1 MKLKFQSLFFVL
13 AVALLLGSCIFQ
25 KGKLAIEV
33 ADANNDCPE
42 VIADGITMTSVEM
55 DGDMV
60 VYTYKVDTEAFRNIC
75 INLGDPK
82 TSKTLLR
89 NMVAEFDKDFTR
101 ELLAASM
108 GVKFV
113 YECEDGS
120 RQVAMLTH
128 EELEAAK
135 NSPLRGDDLF
145 DAQLEVAKNKL
156 PIDAGGGMRIVQFAK
171 EGRTLNCYVD
181 ITESGLSMSEV
192 RSNVANLTA
201 KDLFTDDDIEDD
213 PLLKE
218 AVKRGFNIQ
227 YIYCSATTPE
237 EATFLLSNAEL
248 RRIMND

>member
-1 MKLKFQSLFFVL
+1 MKAKLLSFCLL
-13 AVALLLGSCIFQ
+13 AVVLLLGSCIFQ

-33 ADANNDCPE
+33 ADVNDDCPE
-42 VIADGITMTSVEM
+42 KIADGITMTSVEM
-55 DGDMV
+55 DGDLV
-60 VYTYKVDTEAFRNIC
+60 VYTYEVDQEAFRNIC
-75 INLGDPK
+75 INLGDPE

-113 YECEDGS
+113 YECTDGS
-120 RQVAMLTH
+120 RQMAMLTPK
-128 EELEAAK
+128 ELEAAQK
-135 NSPLRGDDLF
+135 APLRGDDLF
-145 DAQLEVAKNKL
+145 DAQLKLAQNKL
-156 PIDAGGGMRIVQFAK
+156 PMDAGGGMRIVQFAK

-227 YIYCSATTPE
+227 YIYSSANTPD
-237 EATFLLSNAEL
+237 EATFLLTNAEL

>member
-1 MKLKFQSLFFVL
+1 MKAKLLSFCLL
-13 AVALLLGSCIFQ
+13 AVVLLLGSCIFQ

-33 ADANNDCPE
+33 ADVNDDCPE
-42 VIADGITMTSVEM
+42 KIADGITMTSVEM
-55 DGDMV
+55 DGDLV
-60 VYTYKVDTEAFRNIC
+60 VYTYEVDQEAFRNIC
-75 INLGDPK
+75 INLGDPE
-82 TSKTLLR
+82 TSKTLLG
-89 NMVAEFDKDFTR
+89 NMVAEFDKDFTH

-113 YECEDGS
+113 YECADGS
-120 RQVAMLTH
+120 RQVAILTPQ
-128 EELEAAK
+128 ELETAQNA
-135 NSPLRGDDLF
+135 PLRGDDLF
-145 DAQLEVAKNKL
+145 DAQLKLAQNKL
-156 PIDAGGGMRIVQFAK
+156 PMDAGGGMRIVQFAK
-171 EGRTLNCYVD
+171 EGRTLNYYVD

-227 YIYCSATTPE
+227 YIYSSANTPE
-237 EATFLLSNAEL
+237 EATFLLTNAEL

>member
-1 MKLKFQSLFFVL
+1 MKAKLLSFCLL
-13 AVALLLGSCIFQ
+13 AVVLLLGSCIFQ

-33 ADANNDCPE
+33 ADVNDDCPE
-42 VIADGITMTSVEM
+42 KIADGITMTSVEM
-55 DGDMV
+55 DGDLV
-60 VYTYKVDTEAFRNIC
+60 VYTYEVDQEAFRNIC
-75 INLGDPK
+75 INL
-82 TSKTLLR
+82 

-113 YECEDGS
+113 YECTDGS
-120 RQVAMLTH
+120 RQVAMLTPQ
-128 EELEAAK
+128 ELEAAQK
-135 NSPLRGDDLF
+135 APLRGDDLF
-145 DAQLEVAKNKL
+145 DAQLKLAQNKL
-156 PIDAGGGMRIVQFAK
+156 PMDAGGGMRIVQFAK

-227 YIYCSATTPE
+227 YIYSSANTPE
-237 EATFLLSNAEL
+237 EATFLLTNAEL